1 MSRPLPWDDIR
12 TPNADYNVRVIPN
25 DGVIPAFW
33 GRDTEGHCLFL
44 VSLEGDHRK
53 AFSEGRTSA
62 HGISVDLQQDTTASN
77 RQNLV
82 LTLER
87 QVDGDLFCALCES
100 LFESLRTVDRAETA
114 LSVSLTHIR
123 RWKAFLAGR
132 NARLLSAEEVRGLFT
147 ELTFLRNLYDGKLS
161 QTDAV
166 SAWTGADR
174 VHQDFVF
181 SDRAVEIKSLSGT
194 DRSTVRISSED
205 QLETIQDNLYLVTYR
220 LRESPEAARACS
232 LNELVSA
239 IEADLSDAEAIE
251 EFGRRVAAYGYV
263 PLQEY
268 DRPRFMVTG
277 VQAYRVEGDFPRIV
291 RSGLPTG
298 ITRIKYQIDIETMA
312 PFGCAF
318 DDVLEG
324 I

>member
-1 MSRPLPWDDIR
+1 VPDG
-12 TPNADYNVRVIPN
+12 
-25 DGVIPAFW
+25 GVIPAYW

-44 VSLEGDHRK
+44 ISLEGDHRK
-53 AFSEGRTSA
+53 AFAEGRTSA
-62 HGISVDLQQDTTASN
+62 HGIAVDLQKDTTSE

-100 LFESLRTVDRAETA
+100 LFESLRAVDRPETA
-114 LSVSLTHIR
+114 LSVALTHIK

-132 NARLLSAEEVRGLFT
+132 NARLLSTEEIRGLFA
-147 ELTFLRNLYDGKLS
+147 ELTFLTSLYDRRLS

-181 SDRAVEIKSLSGT
+181 SDRAVEVKSLSGT

-205 QLETIQDNLYLVTYR
+205 QLESIQDRLFLVTYR
-220 LRESPEAARACS
+220 LREVSDAAQGRS

-239 IEADLSDAEAIE
+239 IAGTLTDEGAIV
-251 EFGRRVAAYGYV
+251 EFDRRLAAYGYV
-263 PLQEY
+263 PLPEY
-268 DRPRFMVTG
+268 DRPRLLVAG
-277 VQAYRVEGDFPRIV
+277 IQGYRVEESFPRIV
-291 RSGLPTG
+291 RSGLPAG
-298 ITRIKYQIDIETMA
+298 ITHVKYQIDIERLA
-312 PFGCAF
+312 PFGCPLE
-318 DDVLEG
+318 DVLGG

>member
-12 TPNADYNVRVIPN
+12 TPGSDYNVRLVP
-25 DGVIPAFW
+25 DGGVIPAFW

-44 VSLEGDHRK
+44 TSLEGDHRK
-53 AFSEGRTSA
+53 AFAEGRTSA
-62 HGISVDLQQDTTASN
+62 HGIAVDLQKDTTSE

-87 QVDGDLFCALCES
+87 QVDGDLFCSLCES
-100 LFESLRTVDRAETA
+100 LFESLRTVDRPETA
-114 LSVSLTHIR
+114 LSVALTHIK

-132 NARLLSAEEVRGLFT
+132 NARLLSAEEIRGLFA
-147 ELTFLRNLYDGKLS
+147 ELTFLTSLYDGRLS

-181 SDRAVEIKSLSGT
+181 SDRAVEVKSLSGT

-205 QLETIQDNLYLVTYR
+205 QLESIQDRLFLVTYR
-220 LRESPEAARACS
+220 LRDVSDAAHGHS
-232 LNELVSA
+232 LNELVSTIA
-239 IEADLSDAEAIE
+239 GALTDEEAIV
-251 EFGRRVAAYGYV
+251 EFDRRLAAYGYV
-263 PLQEY
+263 PLPEY
-268 DRPRFMVTG
+268 DRPRLLVSG
-277 VQAYRVEGDFPRIV
+277 IQGYRVEESFPRIV
-291 RSGLPTG
+291 RSGLPAG
-298 ITRIKYQIDIETMA
+298 ITHVKYQIDIERLA
-312 PFGCAF
+312 RFGCPL